1 MANTKS
7 ISEDEPVEVY
17 DPSDA
22 QETIASDDYNDLP
35 IELMPSSRKNKLN
48 WKNEN

>member
-1 MANTKS
+1 MANPKS

-22 QETIASDDYNDLP
+22 QETIASDDYIDLP
-35 IELMPSSRKNKLN
+35 IELMSSSRKSKLK
-48 WKNEN
+48 WENEN